1 MKKGCVQ
8 IMPFITVKMLE
19 GKTKEQKR
27 QLIERMTEGAC
38 ETLGVEASRVF
49 IFIEDLEKDN
59 YGKNG
64 KMFSDLDENG

>member
-1 MKKGCVQ
+1 
-8 IMPFITVKMLE
+8 MPFITVEMLE

-27 QLIERMTEGAC
+27 QLIERMTDVAC
-38 ETLGVEASRVF
+38 ETLGVDASKVF

-64 KMFSDLDENG
+64 KMFSDQDTN

>member
-1 MKKGCVQ
+1 
-8 IMPFITVKMLE
+8 MPFITVKVLE

-27 QLIERMTEGAC
+27 QLIERMTEVAC
-38 ETLGVEASRVF
+38 ETLGVEASKVF

-64 KMFSDLDENG
+64 KMFSDLDTN

>member
-1 MKKGCVQ
+1 
-8 IMPFITVKMLE
+8 MPFITVKMLE

-27 QLIERMTEGAC
+27 QLIERMTEVAC
-38 ETLGVEASRVF
+38 ETLGVEASKVF

-64 KMFSDLDENG
+64 KMFSDLDANGVSQGKTD

>member
-1 MKKGCVQ
+1 
-8 IMPFITVKMLE
+8 MPFITVKMLE

-27 QLIERMTEGAC
+27 QLIERMTEVAC
-38 ETLGVEASRVF
+38 DTLGVEASKVF

-64 KMFSDLDENG
+64 KMFSDLEQN